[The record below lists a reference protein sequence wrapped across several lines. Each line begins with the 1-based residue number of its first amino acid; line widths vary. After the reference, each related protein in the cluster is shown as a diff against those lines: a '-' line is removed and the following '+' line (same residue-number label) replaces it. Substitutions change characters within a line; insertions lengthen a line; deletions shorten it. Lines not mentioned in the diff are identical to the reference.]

1 MTRRSVLTIAITFL
15 VLIGLAAWSLPAG
28 GEESS
33 SSANAHWPN
42 WRGPGTTGGVL
53 RGDPPVEWDESKN
66 VKWKIEIPGKGY
78 GTPVIWNDT
87 IFISTAVA
95 TNKRGK
101 SPVKEGGFGHGGRRG
116 PPSVGTDRIHKFVIL
131 AVDRKTGKLLWQKTL
146 QEDMPHERS
155 HADGSWAS
163 NSPVTDGKRVYAFFG
178 SRGLYC
184 LDLSGELQWKR
195 DFGKMTTRMQ
205 FGEGSSPLLHGDK
218 IIINWDH
225 EGQSFITALDK
236 KTGKEIWK
244 TPRDEPT
251 SWATPLVVKV
261 NGKDQVISSAS
272 NRIRGYDLASGKSIW
287 ECGGLTLNV
296 VASPV
301 YADDIVYAASG
312 FRGSALLAIRLSKAK
327 GDITNSDAVVWK
339 YGRYTPYAPS
349 PLLQGGKLYM
359 LRTNSG
365 YLSCLDAATGKEHY
379 LNKKLEGIRTVYAS
393 IVGTGDRLYVVGK
406 NGTTVV
412 VKQGGEFKVL
422 ATNVLKDEFTASPAI
437 VGNELYLRGHK
448 HLYCIARK

>member
-1 MTRRSVLTIAITFL
+1 MTRRSALTIPITFL
-15 VLIGLAAWSLPAG
+15 VLIGLAAWPWPAG

-33 SSANAHWPN
+33 SSGDAYWPQ
-42 WRGPGTTGGVL
+42 WRGPGTAGAAL

-66 VKWKIEIPGKGY
+66 VKWKIEIPGKGH
-78 GTPVIWNDT
+78 GSPVIWDDR
-87 IFISTAVA
+87 IFIQTAVA
-95 TNKRGK
+95 TSKRGK
-101 SPVKEGGFGHGGRRG
+101 SPVAEGGSGRGGRRG

-131 AVDRKTGKLLWQKTL
+131 AVDRKTGKIVWQKTL
-146 QEDMPHERS
+146 REDLPHERS

-163 NSPVTDGKRVYAFFG
+163 YSPVTDGRRVYAFFG

-184 LDLSGELQWKR
+184 LDLNGKLQWKK

-205 FGEGSSPLLHGDK
+205 FGEGSSPTLYGDK

-244 TPRDEPT
+244 TRRDEPT
-251 SWATPLVVKV
+251 SWATPLVVEVK
-261 NGKDQVISSAS
+261 GKAQVISSAAT
-272 NRIRGYDLASGKSIW
+272 RVRGYDLASGKPIW
-287 ECGGLTLNV
+287 QCGGLTLNV
-296 VASPV
+296 IPTPV
-301 YADDIVYAASG
+301 YANDIVYVASG
-312 FRGSALLAIRLSKAK
+312 FRGSALLAIRLSTAK
-327 GDITNSDAVVWK
+327 GDITDSDAVVWK

-349 PLLQGGKLYM
+349 PLLQDGKLYM

-379 LNKKLEGIRTVYAS
+379 LNKKLEGIGTVYAS
-393 IVGTGDRLYVVGK
+393 IVGAGDRLYVVGK

-412 VKQGGEFKVL
+412 VKQGSEFKVL
-422 ATNVLKDEFTASPAI
+422 STNVLKDNFTASAAI
-437 VGNELYLRGHK
+437 VGKELYLRGDK
-448 HLYCIARK
+448 HLYCIGRK